1 MIVIIIMIEGSEK
14 HNLEVGLNFR
24 VCVLLENA
32 VSRGWLKTLVLNAF
46 KCNLTKLATK
56 NE

>member
-1 MIVIIIMIEGSEK
+1 MTEGREK

>member
-24 VCVLLENA
+24 VCVLLESA
-32 VSRGWLKTLVLNAF
+32 VSRWWLKTLVLNAF

>member
-1 MIVIIIMIEGSEK
+1 MIVIIIMTEGREK

-32 VSRGWLKTLVLNAF
+32 VSRG
-46 KCNLTKLATK
+46 
-56 NE
+56 